1 VGVDGQ
7 LRRFARLLV
16 LGLVAG
22 CARAPQC
29 PAQTADP
36 RNVCSNGIPN
46 FQLVPETKPTKH
58 LVYRGGQP
66 TEEGWA
72 FLHDKLQVTTIVKL
86 NAPEESWNQGVD
98 EPATRLGM
106 RVVDLSIPPH
116 DYGLVPKSL
125 SEPFKAIPEAKIAL
139 AIATLAAEDHGNVYV
154 HCTHGRDRTGL
165 IVGLYR
171 VLHEGWQAKDAYTE
185 MNTEGFRPLN
195 RNLREFWEELLEH
208 PEQPESKERQA
219 RLQELIARA
228 AQPSPG

>member
-1 VGVDGQ
+1 
-7 LRRFARLLV
+7 LRA
-16 LGLVAG
+16 AP
-22 CARAPQC
+22 RAPQC